1 MYVLVG
7 YWPDELGPIL
17 CDLWLS
23 VDYTVCLVSQFT
35 GEQLLVSVFPTNTD
49 ISPVLLIT
57 VDRFC
62 SVKLAARYRSWRTG
76 NKVSRENMNKQCAVQ
91 YSPSHGYIST
101 LSTVQVIT
109 MIVISWSVPAILF
122 FVSIFGWEHFSGG
135 RDLNPGEC
143 MVQVLHCTMM
153 YCTVLHCTALCM
165 VQFLKDPVF
174 NTTLIIAYYWCPLIV
189 LFVLYSFI
197 FEAAW
202 ALSKKSKVI
211 DRIIG

>member
-1 MYVLVG
+1 MLSN
-7 YWPDELGPIL
+7 IL
-17 CDLWLS
+17 HHM
-23 VDYTVCLVSQFT
+23 
-35 GEQLLVSVFPTNTD
+35 D
-49 ISPVLLIT
+49 IS
-57 VDRFC
+57 
-62 SVKLAARYRSWRTG
+62 SK
-76 NKVSRENMNKQCAVQ
+76 
-91 YSPSHGYIST
+91 
-101 LSTVQVIT
+101 QVIT

-135 RDLNPGEC
+135 RDLNPGE
-143 MVQVLHCTMM
+143 
-153 YCTVLHCTALCM
+153 CM

-211 DRIIG
+211 GFLIE

>member
-1 MYVLVG
+1 M
-7 YWPDELGPIL
+7 
-17 CDLWLS
+17 
-23 VDYTVCLVSQFT
+23 
-35 GEQLLVSVFPTNTD
+35 
-49 ISPVLLIT
+49 
-57 VDRFC
+57 
-62 SVKLAARYRSWRTG
+62 
-76 NKVSRENMNKQCAVQ
+76 
-91 YSPSHGYIST
+91 
-101 LSTVQVIT
+101 QVIT

-135 RDLNPGEC
+135 RDLNPGE
-143 MVQVLHCTMM
+143 
-153 YCTVLHCTALCM
+153 CM

-211 DRIIG
+211 GFLIDRIISYLLFYRRQKKEIIRKQ